1 MDKKDFFEDVN
12 KENKKIASLIKEES
26 DKTIIPDKMNSE
38 ELNGLLNK
46 SNERKKQG
54 KILKIGTIAA
64 CLALIVGV
72 FNVTY
77 NYITNDN
84 NSGTFNVVVNEKN
97 NESKSDNNESYSDIY
112 DKLKNLQ
119 IANNAIYYG
128 MKERN
133 GLKTAKSE
141 STNVAD
147 SSASSQSKSYN
158 TNVQTQGVDEADIR
172 KIISDR
178 TDYPGVE
185 IEGLQF
191 YSGTQKKDLSQM
203 KTELEHLDE
212 FIGELKSESGFEAQ
226 VLEYGP
232 GFFVPYF
239 KKDKSEDVE
248 NILSEFRALLES
260 LNFKGKVVLEMGRFL
275 AAACGYYVT
284 SIVDMKVNKE
294 QPYVIMD
301 GGINHL
307 NYYGQAMAMK
317 QPYCTQLDTDGNEKT
332 GGEEESWNLCGALCT
347 VSDVVVKRFPLH
359 KPQLHDILVFE
370 RVGAYSVTEGIYL
383 FLSRPLPR
391 IYFWTEGEGL
401 RMVRDGV
408 HTDLLNSEK

>member
-1 MDKKDFFEDVN
+1 MAGKIGEQKVRCSFCNKSEDQVR
-12 KENKKIASLIKEES
+12 KLIAG
-26 DKTIIPDKMNSE
+26 PDGVYICDECIEICDEILEE
-38 ELNGLLNK
+38 ELEDEFNMTVDEEINLLKPEEIKAFLDDYVIGQDEAKKALSVAVYNHYKRILAGKDLDVELQKSNILMLGPTGSGKTLLAQTLAKLLNVPFA
-46 SNERKKQG
+46 
-54 KILKIGTIAA
+54 IADA
-64 CLALIVGV
+64 TALTEAGYVG
-72 FNVTY
+72 
-77 NYITNDN
+77 
-84 NSGTFNVVVNEKN
+84 
-97 NESKSDNNESYSDIY
+97 
-112 DKLKNLQ
+112 
-119 IANNAIYYG
+119 
-128 MKERN
+128 
-133 GLKTAKSE
+133 
-141 STNVAD
+141 
-147 SSASSQSKSYN
+147 
-158 TNVQTQGVDEADIR
+158 
-172 KIISDR
+172 
-178 TDYPGVE
+178 
-185 IEGLQF
+185 
-191 YSGTQKKDLSQM
+191 
-203 KTELEHLDE
+203 
-212 FIGELKSESGFEAQ
+212 
-226 VLEYGP
+226 
-232 GFFVPYF
+232 
-239 KKDKSEDVE
+239 EDVE

-317 QPYCTQLDTDGNEKT
+317 QPYCTQLDTEGSEKT
-332 GGEEESWNLCGALCT
+332 EGEEEAWNLCGALCT
-347 VSDVVVKRFPLH
+347 VSDVVVKRFPLY

>member
-1 MDKKDFFEDVN
+1 MYTVE
-12 KENKKIASLIKEES
+12 
-26 DKTIIPDKMNSE
+26 
-38 ELNGLLNK
+38 
-46 SNERKKQG
+46 
-54 KILKIGTIAA
+54 
-64 CLALIVGV
+64 ALQH
-72 FNVTY
+72 
-77 NYITNDN
+77 
-84 NSGTFNVVVNEKN
+84 
-97 NESKSDNNESYSDIY
+97 
-112 DKLKNLQ
+112 LQ
-119 IANNAIYYG
+119 ILNDTAVRLG
-128 MKERN
+128 MKITVLIRVTSGN
-133 GLKTAKSE
+133 
-141 STNVAD
+141 
-147 SSASSQSKSYN
+147 QF
-158 TNVQTQGVDEADIR
+158 GVDEADIR

-239 KKDKSEDVE
+239 KKDKSEDVA
-248 NILSEFRALLES
+248 NILSEFRALLEI
-260 LNFKGKVVLEMGRFL
+260 LNFRCKVVLEMGRFL

-317 QPYCTQLDTDGNEKT
+317 QPYLSVCGKETEPCT
-332 GGEEESWNLCGALCT
+332 ESWNICGSLCSMNDIIAKQISLPDIEIG
-347 VSDVVVKRFPLH
+347 DVFC
-359 KPQLHDILVFE
+359 FE
-370 RVGAYSVTEGIYL
+370 NTGAYCMTEGISL
-383 FLSRPLPR
+383 FLSRDIPSVYIKKEDGTYLC
-391 IYFWTEGEGL
+391 
-401 RMVRDGV
+401 VRDSFE
-408 HTDLLNSEK
+408 TFNLNKPNYRKETN

>member
-1 MDKKDFFEDVN
+1 MDLEKFEHAITKYGTPLYVFDIDEV
-12 KENKKIASLIKEES
+12 KRKTDYFRDRFRESAGLCFAIKANPFLTCTMS
-26 DKTIIPDKMNSE
+26 K
-38 ELNGLLNK
+38 
-46 SNERKKQG
+46 
-54 KILKIGTIAA
+54 
-64 CLALIVGV
+64 
-72 FNVTY
+72 VTDR
-77 NYITNDN
+77 IEVC
-84 NSGTFNVVVNEKN
+84 SMGEFEICR
-97 NESKSDNNESYSDIY
+97 E
-112 DKLKNLQ
+112 LQ
-119 IANNAIYYG
+119 IEAEKLLISGVLKKKEDITEILNIYGGRCRY
-128 MKERN
+128 
-133 GLKTAKSE
+133 TVE
-141 STNVAD
+141 SVEQLYSYINWSSTHGEKINVYLRLT
-147 SSASSQSKSYN
+147 SGNQF
-158 TNVQTQGVDEADIR
+158 GVDEADIR

-317 QPYCTQLDTDGNEKT
+317 QPYCTQLDTEGNEKT

>member
-1 MDKKDFFEDVN
+1 MAGKYEEIVRCSFCNKPQSQVRKMIAGPNGVFICDQCVDVCTEIIEDELGYEEENAYDDINLLKPEEIKAFLDDYVIGQDEAKKALSVAVYNHYKRILAGKDLDVELQKSN
-12 KENKKIASLIKEES
+12 ILMLGPTGCG
-26 DKTIIPDKMNSE
+26 KT
-38 ELNGLLNK
+38 LLAQTLARLLNVPFA
-46 SNERKKQG
+46 
-54 KILKIGTIAA
+54 IADA
-64 CLALIVGV
+64 TALTEAGYVG
-72 FNVTY
+72 
-77 NYITNDN
+77 
-84 NSGTFNVVVNEKN
+84 
-97 NESKSDNNESYSDIY
+97 
-112 DKLKNLQ
+112 
-119 IANNAIYYG
+119 
-128 MKERN
+128 
-133 GLKTAKSE
+133 
-141 STNVAD
+141 
-147 SSASSQSKSYN
+147 
-158 TNVQTQGVDEADIR
+158 
-172 KIISDR
+172 
-178 TDYPGVE
+178 
-185 IEGLQF
+185 
-191 YSGTQKKDLSQM
+191 
-203 KTELEHLDE
+203 
-212 FIGELKSESGFEAQ
+212 
-226 VLEYGP
+226 
-232 GFFVPYF
+232 
-239 KKDKSEDVE
+239 EDVE

-260 LNFKGKVVLEMGRFL
+260 LNFRGKVVLEMGRFL

-317 QPYCTQLDTDGNEKT
+317 QPYCTQLDTEGNEKT
-332 GGEEESWNLCGALCT
+332 GGEDESWNLCGALCT